1 MVELSALWLVRT
13 CPTAVTKSL
22 ESEYK
27 MSKMKTKSST
37 KRRFRLTAS
46 GKVRVTQAGKRHFMR
61 RRSQS
66 MIRKSR
72 GTTIM
77 AECDM
82 PRIRKLMP
90 YA

>member
-1 MVELSALWLVRT
+1 
-13 CPTAVTKSL
+13 
-22 ESEYK
+22 

-37 KRRFRLTAS
+37 KRRFRMTGT
-46 GKVRVTQAGKRHFMR
+46 GKIKMGFAGKRHFMR
-61 RRSQS
+61 RRPQR
-66 MIRKSR
+66 MIRQTR

-82 PRIRKLMP
+82 PRIRKIMP